1 MRDIEAQVPGT
12 AILHPDHVAKVRA
25 MLDGR
30 DDADLLAEMLG
41 VDR

>member
-12 AILHPDHVAKVRA
+12 VILHPDRVAAVRS
-25 MLDGR
+25 MLAGQP
-30 DDADLLAEMLG
+30 DADLLAEMLG

>member
-12 AILHPDHVAKVRA
+12 VILHPEHVAAVRA
-25 MLDGR
+25 MLASEP
-30 DDADLLAEMLG
+30 DADLLAEMLG

>member
-12 AILHPDHVAKVRA
+12 VILHPEHVAAVRVL
-25 MLDGR
+25 LDGQ

-41 VDR
+41 VSE